1 MTQKQALISIALF
14 IAIVAGGLFVFYY
27 TQIKP
32 TPTGPISQ
40 GTQTTPVR
48 PPNRPGSNSGQNT
61 ATSTN
66 NSGNSGNQNN
76 QNNQNNGD
84 NGGDDSNTPTDPELD
99 IAPRLRRVI
108 ENPVAGSVIFAST
121 TKNKKGVVV
130 SNETIV
136 RLMDNTNGKIY
147 ETRIGSSS
155 VTWLATVRIPTG
167 KVEEATWTRKGDAFY
182 MRYANSNEDIET
194 VYTALSKRKAASTT
208 TSGGDVTFAPYDTKT
223 SFLPKNIL
231 QLATGDSTTPL
242 FYLLKQSTGVLGV
255 IADQE
260 NKKPKTIFTSP
271 TSEWL
276 AMWPNAN
283 VHLVTK
289 PSGTFIGTQFT
300 LNPTTGAL
308 SRISGDVFGLTALAN
323 AKGDTYIVSGN
334 EKENLGTGIY
344 STKSGNLS
352 YFPATT
358 MAEKC
363 VWGIKN
369 PTIAYCA
376 APKNLSGGTYP
387 DIWYQ
392 GRISFNDTLVRI
404 NTETNDTQT
413 ILDPES
419 QSIIQK
425 ADMIDLQ
432 IDKSDQFISFRNKI
446 DGTLWILR
454 IAR

>member
-1 MTQKQALISIALF
+1 MTQKQAIISIVLF
-14 IAIVAGGLFVFYY
+14 IAIVGGGLFVFYF
-27 TQIKP
+27 TQLKP
-32 TPTGPISQ
+32 APTGPVSQ
-40 GTQTTPVR
+40 GTQNTPMR
-48 PPNRPGSNSGQNT
+48 PPSRPGSNSGQNT
-61 ATSTN
+61 ATTTPN
-66 NSGNSGNQNN
+66 NPGNSGNQ
-76 QNNQNNGD
+76 D
-84 NGGDDSNTPTDPELD
+84 NGNDEEENPNTTTDPALD

-121 TKNKKGVVV
+121 TKNKKGVVT
-130 SNETIV
+130 SSETIV
-136 RLMDNTNGKIY
+136 RFMDNTNGKIY

-167 KVEEATWTRKGDAFY
+167 KVEEATWTKKGDAFY

-194 VYTALSKRKAASTT
+194 VYTVLSKRKAASTT
-208 TSGGDVTFAPYDTKT
+208 ASGGDVTFAPYDAKT

-231 QLATGDSTTPL
+231 QLATGESVTPL
-242 FYLLKQSTGVLGV
+242 FYLLKQSTGALAVV
-255 IADQE
+255 ADQE

-276 AMWPNAN
+276 ATWPNTN
-283 VHLVTK
+283 IHLVTK
-289 PSGTFIGTQFT
+289 PSGTFIGTHFT
-300 LNPTTGAL
+300 LNPASGAL

-358 MAEKC
+358 MAEKW

-369 PTIAYCA
+369 PTITYCA
-376 APKNLSGGTYP
+376 TPKNLSGGTYP
-387 DIWYQ
+387 DLWYQ

-404 NTETNDTQT
+404 NTETNDTQVV
-413 ILDPES
+413 LDPES
-419 QSIIQK
+419 QSALQK

-432 IDKSDQFISFRNKI
+432 IDKSDQYISFRNKI
-446 DGTLWILR
+446 DGTFWILR
-454 IAR
+454 IER